1 MGLLVCSMVATGRV
15 AKWSVVVRAVV
26 LVSHPA

>member
-1 MGLLVCSMVATGRV
+1 MVVTGSV